1 MEPTGF
7 AARMA
12 RSLDRPV
19 EAACAVRA
27 PGTTLTSALGAGAGA
42 AIGSIAVGSALF
54 AGLGGALGVIVGYLI
69 VWLRHRGAGLSVA
82 MALVLEPDRVE
93 LMRMNA
99 FGTRAVGTIRSY
111 AYADITGVE
120 MQSKLL
126 EVRIV
131 LQATQGKLQ
140 VDGGKRG
147 VGAAPPVVEHLQRR
161 IAA

>member
-27 PGTTLTSALGAGAGA
+27 PGTTMTSALGAGVGA
-42 AIGSIAVGSALF
+42 AIGSIVVGGALF
-54 AGLGGALGVIVGYLI
+54 AGLGGGLGVIAGYLI
-69 VWLRHRGAGLSVA
+69 VWLRNRGSGLSVA
-82 MALVLEPDRVE
+82 MALILGPDRVD

-111 AYADITGVE
+111 PYGEITGVDLR
-120 MQSKLL
+120 SKLL

-131 LQATQGKLQ
+131 LETAQGTLR

-147 VGAAPPVVEHLQRR
+147 VGAAPPVVEQLRRR